1 MPVTSGDPFGGIKA
15 EKDFIGATPD
25 EVKEFHKKSD
35 KDSSIM
41 SEHHT
46 LGAKRNQSSPGDHIH
61 DGKGC
66 RKLGEGL
73 SLAISGA
80 KGSAAS
86 ENSIVTMLANFI
98 TFTDNRV

>member
-15 EKDFIGATPD
+15 EKSSVAASSD
-25 EVKEFHKKSD
+25 EVKTFHERSD

-46 LGAKRNQSSPGDHIH
+46 LGAKRNQASPGDHIH

-86 ENSIVTMLANFI
+86 EDSIVTMLARFV